1 MTGATSGS
9 GWTGSG
15 DSGFDLAISGDGQA
29 FTLTFAEFEADL
41 DGGKSPDLFAARV
54 FSAVL
59 PIEGDGSDVDIAF
72 TAQGFARS
80 GLPRRG
86 RHAPPQQHR
95 RTDSTVKVRGDY
107 DATGVPR
114 RRTRDNPARHV

>member
-1 MTGATSGS
+1 MTGATFGS

-54 FSAVL
+54 FSA
-59 PIEGDGSDVDIAF
+59 GGSRRCC
-72 TAQGFARS
+72 TAS
-80 GLPRRG
+80 S
-86 RHAPPQQHR
+86 
-95 RTDSTVKVRGDY
+95 DSTS
-107 DATGVPR
+107 ATGTGWHPLATISVS
-114 RRTRDNPARHV
+114 